1 MNGSVYGMAL
11 DFVGAFLLAVN
22 AVRFKLNREGNLEI
36 IGVGRRGGTAIEV
49 IGWVL
54 LTTGFGLQLLSAL
67 LS

>member
-11 DFVGAFLLAVN
+11 DFVGAVLLAVN

-36 IGVGRRGGTAIEV
+36 IGVGRRGGAIEV